1 LEKFTAY
8 GKENS
13 GKSKKFFSLRQLVFV
28 VGLLLIAGAWIFVSL
43 QIDREYS
50 AEVKSIIRE
59 NENLTKSLDGY
70 VQATIKNIDDKLLGI
85 KLDYERERR
94 INADIK
100 DQFTRALK
108 DPAIKQL
115 CLVNEKG
122 EMINGSPGVTGK
134 TIFASSAFSRQKDRS
149 TGTLYIDNPVFEEK
163 TDQWLIRFS
172 RRVDRSDGKFGGIIV
187 AAMTPEYF
195 NFFYQ
200 QMEMGNGKFASI
212 TGLDGVVRASLS
224 GNQATAGENVTG
236 SSLLW
241 RVAEATSGSYLDQPA
256 ADGKS
261 VIQSYKTMKEYPLI
275 ISVGV
280 DKQTALAAYYQRRN
294 IYLGAAFLFT
304 LFVGFGCWTVAG
316 QIKRRND
323 EQLKAEA
330 SISQQNEY
338 LVALHETALA
348 LMQRH
353 DLDALLWA
361 IVERACFL
369 TNTPHGFLHLVT
381 VDGNEIEL
389 TIGVGIYGE
398 AVGFR
403 LKPGE
408 ALSGR
413 VWLDG
418 RPMWVEDYAN
428 LPEAVCTS
436 PFSAILSMG
445 CSPLQV
451 RGKVVGVLGIG
462 YTDEKHSPSPAEES
476 LLDRLA
482 DIAAIA
488 IDNALLYE
496 TVERELR
503 ERKRTEE
510 ELLQK
515 TQEIQR
521 MAYYDALTG
530 LPNRGNLY
538 RRLAE
543 EMDKANQGSVSGSVM
558 FIDLDDLKMVNDVFG
573 HGYGDDVIITAARY
587 IVDAAGPS
595 GFVSRLGGDEF
606 IVLLPGESNREKISA
621 IADEVVQSLAREYD
635 IGETCFYMSASLG
648 IAVYPEDGN
657 TVQEIIKNADTA
669 LYEAK
674 RAGKCGWA
682 AYNISMQEKAY
693 QRMLFLKHLRAAVEK
708 NELYMCYQPQ
718 FTMEGSIFGFEALL
732 RWQSPE
738 MGAISPLQFIAMA
751 EESNLIQPIGEWV
764 LREACRF
771 AKRLA
776 DMGRGDIHV
785 AVNISPRQLATS
797 NFVEFARNVFAEVGV
812 NPRQIE
818 MEITETVLL
827 TSVEETIQKLMAL
840 RAVGVN
846 SALDD
851 FGTGYSS
858 LTYLQRLPVS
868 TLKIDKTFIDLI
880 VKDQAQP
887 VIIGAIVEMAHSLNM
902 TVIAEGVETRE
913 QFERLLGCDCDCIQ
927 GFYSCCPLPE
937 EEAIRYLSNGVAFVQ

>member
-1 LEKFTAY
+1 LEKLAAER
-8 GKENS
+8 KENS
-13 GKSKKFFSLRQLVFV
+13 GKQKFFFSLRQLVLV
-28 VGLLLIAGAWIFVSL
+28 AGLLLIVGTWVVVYF
-43 QIDREYS
+43 QINREYA
-50 AEVKSIIRE
+50 AEVKSITRE
-59 NENLTKSLDGY
+59 NENLTNSLDGY
-70 VQATIKNIDDKLLGI
+70 VQGTIKNIDDKLIGI

-122 EMINGSPGVTGK
+122 EMINGSPGVSGK
-134 TIFASSAFSRQKDRS
+134 TIFVSNAFNKQKDRS
-149 TGTLYIDNPVFEEK
+149 AGELYIDNPVFEEK
-163 TDQWLIRFS
+163 TNQWLIRLS
-172 RRVDRSDGKFGGIIV
+172 RRVDRPDGKFGGVIV
-187 AAMTPEYF
+187 AALTPEYF
-195 NFFYQ
+195 NHFYQ
-200 QMEMGNGKFASI
+200 QMAMGNGNFAAI
-212 TGLDGVVRASLS
+212 TGLDGVVRVGLS
-224 GNQATAGENVTG
+224 ANQATAGETVTG
-236 SSLLW
+236 SSLFW
-241 RVAEATSGSYLDQPA
+241 RIAEATSGSYLEQPV
-256 ADGKS
+256 ADGKAM
-261 VIQSYKTMKEYPLI
+261 IQSYRVMKEYPLI
-275 ISVGV
+275 TVVGA
-280 DKQTALAAYYQRRN
+280 DEQTALAAYYQRRN
-294 IYLGAAFLFT
+294 MYLGTAFIFT
-304 LFVGFGCWTVAG
+304 LFVGFGCLTFLS
-316 QIKRRND
+316 QIKRRNN
-323 EQLKAEA
+323 EQIKAEA

-353 DLDALLWA
+353 ELEALLWA

-389 TIGVGIYGE
+389 TIGLGIYE
-398 AVGFR
+398 EVVGFR

-413 VWLDG
+413 VWLEG
-418 RPMWVEDYAN
+418 RPMWVVDYQKMS
-428 LPEAVCTS
+428 EGVVIT
-436 PFSAILSMG
+436 PFSSILSMG

-462 YTDEKHSPSPAEES
+462 YTDEKHRPSTAEENM
-476 LLDRLA
+476 LDRLA

-530 LPNRGNLY
+530 LPNRGNLN

-543 EMDKANQGSVSGSVM
+543 EMERANSGAVSGSVM
-558 FIDLDDLKMVNDVFG
+558 FIDLDDLKIVNDVFG
-573 HGYGDDVIITAARY
+573 HGYGDDVIITAAQH
-587 IVDAAGPS
+587 IVEAVGPS

-606 IVLLPGESNREKISA
+606 IVLLPDESNREKINA
-621 IADEVVQSLAREYD
+621 IADELIRSLAREYD
-635 IGETCFYMSASLG
+635 IGDTCFYMSASLG
-648 IAVYPEDGN
+648 VAVYPEDGDS
-657 TVQEIIKNADTA
+657 VQEIIKNADTA

-718 FTMEGSIFGFEALL
+718 FTMEGSIYGFEALL

-738 MGAISPLQFIAMA
+738 MGSISPLQFIAMA

-776 DMGRGDIHV
+776 DSGRGDIHV

-797 NFVEFARNVFAEVGV
+797 NFVEFARNIFAEVGV

-902 TVIAEGVETRE
+902 TVIAEGVETKE

-937 EEAIRYLSNGVAFVQ
+937 EDAIRYLLHGVAAVQ